1 MPIIFHQDSQEFH
14 LFNDRISYIIKVL
27 RNDQLGQL
35 YFGRRVPD
43 HPDHS
48 YLVENGY
55 RPMTSYV
62 YDNDYNFS
70 LGNARQEYPAYG
82 TTDYRM
88 PAVEI
93 KQPNGSTVT
102 NFRYQSHRIYAG
114 KPKLTG
120 LPATYVKDEDEAT
133 TLEVRLYDDV
143 IDVDLILSYT
153 IFADY
158 AAIARSVRFL
168 NRSRQNYQLTTAMS
182 MNLDLPD
189 DDFDWLQF
197 SGAWGRE
204 RQLKVAHLRPG
215 IQAVSS
221 TRGASSH
228 MQNPFVILKRPH
240 TDEFQGEAY
249 GFSFV
254 YSGNFLAQAQVD
266 AYKVTRVQM
275 GINPFHFSWKLAP
288 GQEFQ
293 TPEAVMVYTSKGL
306 NRLSQTY
313 HQLYQQHLVRGYWQ
327 NHPRPILINNWEA
340 TYFDFTEDKLVD
352 LAKRAQQLGIEL
364 FVLDDGWFGK
374 RTTETAGLGDWWVNR
389 DRLPDGISG
398 LAKRIHR
405 LGMMFGLWFEPEMT
419 NKDSDLYRSHPDYI
433 LQTPERHPSQ
443 GRRQYVLDFSR
454 PEVVDYIHD
463 LIAKVLRTGHV
474 DYVKWDMN
482 RNITECFSTAF
493 PADQQGEIFHR
504 YILGVYQL
512 YERLTTEFPKI
523 LFESC
528 ASGGGRFDAGMLYY
542 APQAWTSDDSDAVE
556 RLKIQT
562 GTSYGYPISS
572 MGAHVSICPNEQ
584 VNRNTPLKTRGD
596 VAFFGDLGYELDLA
610 KLSSNELAQ
619 IKDQVKFM
627 KRYRQLFQFGRFYR
641 LKDPF
646 TSNITCWLVVSP
658 DQQQAVMGYF
668 KVLNDVNAEYRLQR
682 VPGLLAD
689 QEYQVHEEDGHDCGV
704 YTGSELANIGLVTS
718 DAESEQSAATKN
730 VPDFYSRLFIFET
743 QKDGDGK
750 CIN

>member
-1 MPIIFHQDSQEFH
+1 MPIKFHQDSHEFH
-14 LFNDRISYIIKVL
+14 LYNDQISYIIKVL

-43 HPDHS
+43 RADHS

-55 RPMTSYV
+55 RPMMSYV
-62 YDNDYNFS
+62 YDNDYDFS
-70 LGNARQEYPAYG
+70 LGNVKQEYPAYG

-114 KPKLTG
+114 KPKLAG

-133 TLEVRLYDDV
+133 TLEVRLHDDV

-158 AAIARSVRFL
+158 AAIARSVRFV
-168 NRSRQNYQLTTAMS
+168 NRSHQNYQLTTAMS

-204 RQLKVAHLRPG
+204 RQLKAAHLRPG

-228 MQNPFVILKRPH
+228 MQNPFIILKRPH
-240 TDEFQGEAY
+240 TDDFQGEAY

-293 TPEAVMVYTSKGL
+293 TPEAVMVYTGKGL

-327 NHPRPILINNWEA
+327 NRPRPILINNWEA
-340 TYFDFTEDKLVD
+340 TYFDFTEDKLVE

-419 NKDSDLYRSHPDYI
+419 NKDSYLYRNHPDYI
-433 LQTPERHPSQ
+433 IQTPERHPSQ

-482 RNITECFSTAF
+482 RNITECFSSAF

-512 YERLTTEFPKI
+512 YEQLTTEFPKI

-610 KLSSNELAQ
+610 KLSPSELAQ

-658 DQQQAVMGYF
+658 DQQQAAMGYF

-689 QEYQVHEEDGHDCGV
+689 QEYRVHEEDGHDCGV

-730 VPDFYSRLFIFET
+730 VPDFYSRLFIFEA

>member
-327 NHPRPILINNWEA
+327 NRPRPILINNWEA
-340 TYFDFTEDKLVD
+340 TYFDFTEDKLVA

-419 NKDSDLYRSHPDYI
+419 NKDSDLYRNHPDYI
-433 LQTPERHPSQ
+433 IQTPERHPSQ

-610 KLSSNELAQ
+610 KLSSSELAQ
-619 IKDQVKFM
+619 IKEQVKFM
-627 KRYRQLFQFGRFYR
+627 KHYRQLFQFGRFYR

-730 VPDFYSRLFIFET
+730 VPDFYSRLFIFEA

>member
-1 MPIIFHQDSQEFH
+1 MPIKFHQNSQEFH

-43 HPDHS
+43 RADHS

-55 RPMTSYV
+55 RPVMSYV
-62 YDNDYNFS
+62 YDDDYDFS
-70 LGNARQEYPAYG
+70 LGNVKQEYPAYG

-88 PAVEI
+88 PAVEV

-102 NFRYQSHRIYAG
+102 NFRYRSHRIYAG
-114 KPKLTG
+114 KPKLAD
-120 LPATYVKDEDEAT
+120 LPATYVENNDEAT
-133 TLEVRLYDDV
+133 TLEIILHDDV
-143 IDVDLILSYT
+143 INVDLTLTYT

-158 AAIARSVRFL
+158 DAITRSVRFA
-168 NRSRQNYQLTTAMS
+168 NHSDQDYQLTTAMS

-189 DDFDWLQF
+189 DNYDWLQF

-204 RQLKVAHLRPG
+204 RQLKCTHLRPG
-215 IQAVSS
+215 IQSVGS

-249 GFSFV
+249 GFSLV

-266 AYKVTRVQM
+266 AYQVTRVQM

-288 GQEFQ
+288 GQKFQ
-293 TPEAVMVYTSKGL
+293 TPEAVMVYTSNGL
-306 NRLSQTY
+306 NQLSQTY
-313 HQLYQQHLVRGYWQ
+313 HRLYQRRLARGYWRDR
-327 NHPRPILINNWEA
+327 PRPILINNWEA
-340 TYFDFTEDKLVD
+340 TYFDFTEDKLVQ
-352 LAKRAQQLGIEL
+352 LAKQAHELGIEL

-389 DRLPDGISG
+389 DRLPNGISG
-398 LAKRIHR
+398 LANRIHQ
-405 LGMMFGLWFEPEMT
+405 LGMMFGLWFEPEMA
-419 NKDSDLYRSHPDYI
+419 NRDSELYRHHPDYI
-433 LQTPERHPSQ
+433 IQTPDRHPSQ

-454 PEVVDYIHD
+454 SEVVDYVYN
-463 LIAKVLRTGHV
+463 LIAKVLRDGHV

-482 RNITECFSTAF
+482 RNITECFSAAF

-504 YILGVYQL
+504 YILGVYRL
-512 YERLTTEFPKI
+512 YEQLIQEFPKI

-542 APQAWTSDDSDAVE
+542 APQAWTSDDSDAIE
-556 RLKIQT
+556 RLKIQA
-562 GTSYGYPISS
+562 GTSYCYPISS
-572 MGAHVSICPNEQ
+572 MGAHVSVCPNEQ
-584 VNRNTPLKTRGD
+584 VNRYTPLKTRGD
-596 VAFFGDLGYELDLA
+596 VAFFGDLGYELDLT
-610 KLSSNELAQ
+610 KLRSDELAQ
-619 IKDQVKFM
+619 IKNQVKLM
-627 KRYRQLFQFGRFYR
+627 KHYRVLFQFGRFYR
-641 LKDPF
+641 LKSPF
-646 TSNITCWLVVSP
+646 TSNITAWLVVSP
-658 DQQQAVMGYF
+658 DQQQAAMGYF
-668 KVLNDVNAEYRLQR
+668 KVLNDVNAPYRLQR

-689 QEYQVHEEDGHDCGV
+689 QKYRVHEEDGHDCGT

-718 DAESEQSAATKN
+718 DAESEQSAATRD
-730 VPDFYSRLFIFET
+730 VPDFYSRLFIFEAK
-743 QKDGDGK
+743 KD
-750 CIN
+750 

>member
-1 MPIIFHQDSQEFH
+1 MPIKFHQGSQEFH

-43 HPDHS
+43 RADHS

-55 RPMTSYV
+55 RPVMSYV
-62 YDNDYNFS
+62 YDDDYDFS
-70 LGNARQEYPAYG
+70 LGNVKQEYPAYG
-82 TTDYRM
+82 TSDYRM
-88 PAVEI
+88 PAIEVQ
-93 KQPNGSTVT
+93 QPNGSTVT
-102 NFRYQSHRIYAG
+102 NFRYRSHRIYAG
-114 KPKLTG
+114 KPRLAD
-120 LPATYVKDEDEAT
+120 LPATYVEDDSEAT
-133 TLEVRLYDDV
+133 TLEVLLHDDV
-143 IDVDLILSYT
+143 IDVDLTLTYT
-153 IFADY
+153 IFNDY
-158 AAIARSVRFL
+158 DAIARSVRFT
-168 NRSRQNYQLTTAMS
+168 NHSDQDYQLTTAIS

-189 DDFDWLQF
+189 DDYDWLQF

-204 RQLKVAHLRPG
+204 RQLKSAHLRPG

-240 TDEFQGEAY
+240 TDDFQGEAY
-249 GFSFV
+249 GFSLV

-266 AYKVTRVQM
+266 AYQVTRVQL

-288 GQEFQ
+288 GTSFQ
-293 TPEAVMVYTSKGL
+293 TPEAVMVYTSNGL
-306 NRLSQTY
+306 NQLSQTY
-313 HQLYQQHLVRGYWQ
+313 HRLYQKRLVRGYWRDR
-327 NHPRPILINNWEA
+327 PRPILINNWEA
-340 TYFDFTEDKLVD
+340 TYFDFTEDKLVQ
-352 LAKRAQQLGIEL
+352 LANQAHDLGIEL

-374 RTTETAGLGDWWVNR
+374 RTTETAGLGDWWANH
-389 DRLPDGISG
+389 DRLPHGISG
-398 LAKRIHR
+398 LADRIHQ

-419 NKDSDLYRSHPDYI
+419 NKDSDLYRNHPDYI
-433 LQTPERHPSQ
+433 IQTPDRHPSQ

-463 LIAKVLRTGHV
+463 LIAKVLRNGHV

-482 RNITECFSTAF
+482 RNITECFSAAF

-504 YILGVYQL
+504 YILGVYRL
-512 YERLTTEFPKI
+512 YEQLIQEFPKI

-542 APQAWTSDDSDAVE
+542 APQAWTSDDSDAIE

-562 GTSYGYPISS
+562 GTSYCYPVSS
-572 MGAHVSICPNEQ
+572 MGAHISVCPNEQ

-596 VAFFGDLGYELDLA
+596 VAFFGDLGYELDLT
-610 KLSSNELAQ
+610 KLSPDELSQ
-619 IKDQVKFM
+619 IRDQVKLM
-627 KRYRQLFQFGRFYR
+627 KHYRTLFQFGRFYR
-641 LKDPF
+641 LKSPF
-646 TSNITCWLVVSP
+646 AGNITAWLVVSP
-658 DQQQAVMGYF
+658 DQQQAAMGYF
-668 KVLNDVNAEYRLQR
+668 KVLNDVNAPYRRQR

-689 QEYQVHEEDGHDCGV
+689 QEYRVHEEAGRDCGT

-718 DAESEQSAATKN
+718 DAESEQSAATRD
-730 VPDFYSRLFIFET
+730 VPDFYSRLFIFEAA
-743 QKDGDGK
+743 K
-750 CIN
+750 N

>member
-1 MPIIFHQDSQEFH
+1 MPIKFHQDSHEFH
-14 LFNDRISYIIKVL
+14 LYNDQISYIIKVL

-43 HPDHS
+43 RADHS

-55 RPMTSYV
+55 RPMMSYV
-62 YDNDYNFS
+62 YDNDYDFS
-70 LGNARQEYPAYG
+70 LGNVKQEYPAYG

-114 KPKLTG
+114 KPKLAG
-120 LPATYVKDEDEAT
+120 LPATYVKDEGEAT
-133 TLEVRLYDDV
+133 TLEVRLHDDV

-158 AAIARSVRFL
+158 AAIARSVRFV
-168 NRSRQNYQLTTAMS
+168 NRSHQNYQLTTAMS

-204 RQLKVAHLRPG
+204 RQLKAAHLRPG

-228 MQNPFVILKRPH
+228 MQNPFIILKRPH
-240 TDEFQGEAY
+240 TDDFQGEAY

-293 TPEAVMVYTSKGL
+293 TPEAVMVYTGKGL

-327 NHPRPILINNWEA
+327 NRPRPILINNWEA
-340 TYFDFTEDKLVD
+340 TYFDFTEDKLVE

-419 NKDSDLYRSHPDYI
+419 NKDSYLYRNHPDYI
-433 LQTPERHPSQ
+433 IQTPERHPSQ

-482 RNITECFSTAF
+482 RNITECFSSAF

-512 YERLTTEFPKI
+512 YEQLTTEFPKI

-610 KLSSNELAQ
+610 KLSPSELAQ

-658 DQQQAVMGYF
+658 DQQQAAMGYF

-689 QEYQVHEEDGHDCGV
+689 QEYRVHEEDGHDCGV

-730 VPDFYSRLFIFET
+730 VPDFYSRLFIFEA